1 MRILSRLT
9 PSKWSDSHEPTPEA
23 ARHRLR
29 ARPKPKGAGQHDRIL
44 LSLMG
49 LGAVL
54 GAVIWGLI
62 AAWHGAGEANP
73 GSRPLTAHGWA
84 ALILAFVMVIIIGGG
99 LMWLA
104 FYSARKG
111 YDDRVSNRDE

>member
-1 MRILSRLT
+1 MS
-9 PSKWSDSHEPTPEA
+9 PPAEVPP
-23 ARHRLR
+23 
-29 ARPKPKGAGQHDRIL
+29 PKPKGVGGLIAIL
-44 LSLMG
+44 LSLMA
-49 LGAVL
+49 LGGAL

-62 AAWHGAGEANP
+62 AAWNDADQANP
-73 GSRPLTAHGWA
+73 GSRLTTHGWA
-84 ALILAFVMVIIIGGG
+84 ALIIAFVMVCIVGGG

>member
-1 MRILSRLT
+1 MS
-9 PSKWSDSHEPTPEA
+9 PPPEA
-23 ARHRLR
+23 PP
-29 ARPKPKGAGQHDRIL
+29 PKKGAGGLIAIL

-62 AAWHGAGEANP
+62 AAWNGAGEANP
-73 GSRPLTAHGWA
+73 ESHLTAHGWA
-84 ALILAFVMVIIIGGG
+84 ALIIAFVMVIIVGGG

-104 FYSARKG
+104 FYSSRKG
-111 YDDRVSNRDE
+111 YDDRVSNREE

>member
-1 MRILSRLT
+1 MSPPPET
-9 PSKWSDSHEPTPEA
+9 PA
-23 ARHRLR
+23 
-29 ARPKPKGAGQHDRIL
+29 PKPKGAGGMIAIL

-73 GSRPLTAHGWA
+73 GARLTAHGWA
-84 ALILAFVMVIIIGGG
+84 ALILAFVMVCIVGGG